1 MKTVKV
7 LDKEFSLYIPQEKIE
22 NAIQAVADQVNI
34 DLADK
39 NPLFLV
45 VLNGAFMFASELFK
59 RLTIPCEISFVKLSS
74 YAGTETT
81 NVVRELIGLDHSLD
95 GRHVVV
101 VEDIV
106 DTGHTMRYTLQKLR
120 DLKAVDVRI
129 ATLFFK
135 PANFQYDYP
144 IDYKGMD
151 IGNEFIEGYGLDYD
165 QQGRNLPD
173 IYKVIDNTKNT
184 TSAMR
189 NIILFGPPGAGKGTQ
204 SQFLREKYQLTY
216 ISTGEILR
224 EEIAADTELGLQVK
238 GIISQ
243 GGLVSDEIVAAIIE
257 KKLSEN
263 LSSPGFL
270 FDGYPRTVKQAEIRD
285 EMMQKYGIALTGVRS
300 LEVPENLLIERM
312 LERGKISGR
321 ADDNI
326 DSIKHRFVEY
336 EAKTKPVLDYYQ
348 GSGKLYAVNGVG
360 EIPQIFKNL
369 CEVIDTL

>member
-22 NAIQAVADQVNI
+22 NAIQKVADQVNV

-74 YAGTETT
+74 YAGTATT

-120 DLKAVDVRI
+120 DLNAVDVRI

-135 PANFQYDYP
+135 PQSFQYDYP
-144 IDYKGMD
+144 INYKGMD
-151 IGNEFIEGYGLDYD
+151 IGNEFIVGYGLDYD

-173 IYKVIDNTKNT
+173 IYKVI
-184 TSAMR
+184 
-189 NIILFGPPGAGKGTQ
+189 
-204 SQFLREKYQLTY
+204 
-216 ISTGEILR
+216 
-224 EEIAADTELGLQVK
+224 
-238 GIISQ
+238 
-243 GGLVSDEIVAAIIE
+243 
-257 KKLSEN
+257 
-263 LSSPGFL
+263 
-270 FDGYPRTVKQAEIRD
+270 
-285 EMMQKYGIALTGVRS
+285 
-300 LEVPENLLIERM
+300 
-312 LERGKISGR
+312 
-321 ADDNI
+321 
-326 DSIKHRFVEY
+326 
-336 EAKTKPVLDYYQ
+336 
-348 GSGKLYAVNGVG
+348 
-360 EIPQIFKNL
+360 
-369 CEVIDTL
+369 